1 MKKKTGIILAV
12 VLVFAVAACACA
24 FVMLRPKSPANPSR
38 RDDAQIA
45 GVSGDEDL
53 EAVVGQDT
61 GSTDTVTKADEA
73 KESTPAL
80 TESVVQQNANKPLS
94 DDVEV
99 VSELSL
105 NEAVVMG
112 DGDIGTFYGD
122 EEFKDVVPVDINSF
136 SASDIPSKYDSR
148 DVDGKRYVTAVKDQ
162 GYSYLCWTYA
172 AMGACESDILKHHPD
187 IGFND
192 INLSEK
198 HLAYYNMHE
207 APGSLAGGIDGDWRV
222 FVNDVG
228 EPDAFVVDADTGY
241 IATGGVTNFV
251 ISILSAW
258 KGPVDDTGADSFK
271 SLYGSYYLF
280 TDNTDK
286 PSDAYS
292 GNYHVQSVLQM
303 PSNIN
308 NNTLIKQMIMEH
320 GSATVGVCA
329 DGKFFKDHS
338 STLYST
344 FGGETPATA
353 DHEVLIIGW
362 DDDYS
367 ASNFKY
373 TPEGD
378 GAWLCRNS
386 WGDGSGQGG
395 CFYLSYYDETTAISN
410 AASYDVVLRDEDDWY
425 DNNYQV
431 GGFITNNVSTLDDA
445 LNTAKAYSAS
455 SNPYGVLYTAQS
467 DEELKA
473 IGIMAFDLY
482 QQYEISIYIDPVIE
496 GNDLTCG
503 GKEPVLTQKVS
514 AISGGYHTFEL
525 DEAIDLKEGDNFFV
539 LVKPHTKGRLAFEKA
554 GETMSDP
561 CYDEWD
567 NLTGNIDNNYT
578 ASGQS
583 FYISDDGNSMI
594 RQDDKDFFV
603 KAYTVNK

>member
-1 MKKKTGIILAV
+1 MKKKTGIILAI
-12 VLVFAVAACACA
+12 VLLLAAAVCAFAV
-24 FVMLRPKSPANPSR
+24 VMMRPKGSGNPSR

-53 EAVVGQDT
+53 EAVVGD
-61 GSTDTVTKADEA
+61 DAVKAESNSA
-73 KESTPAL
+73 AGASKESTPAL
-80 TESVVQQNANKPLS
+80 TESVVQQNVNKPLS

-112 DGDIGTFYGD
+112 ESDIGAFYGD
-122 EEFKDVVPVDINSF
+122 EEFKDVVPVDISSF
-136 SASDIPSKYDSR
+136 SASDIPDKYDSR
-148 DVDGKRYVTAVKDQ
+148 DVDGKRYVTPVKDQ
-162 GYSYLCWTYA
+162 GYSYLCWSFA

-187 IGFND
+187 IGYSD
-192 INLSEK
+192 IDLSEK
-198 HLAYYNMHE
+198 HLAYYNMHQ
-207 APGSLAGGIDGDWRV
+207 ATGSLAGGIDGDYRE

-241 IATGGVTNFV
+241 VATGGVTNFV
-251 ISILSAW
+251 ISILTAW
-258 KGPVDDTGADSFK
+258 KGPVDDTGSDSFK

-286 PSDAYS
+286 PSGAYS
-292 GNYHVQSVLQM
+292 GDYHVQSVLQM
-303 PSNIN
+303 PSHIN

-320 GSATVGVCA
+320 GAATVGVCA
-329 DGKFFKDHS
+329 DGKFFTNHS
-338 STLYST
+338 SNLYST
-344 FGGETPATA
+344 FGGEIPATA

-362 DDDYS
+362 DDNYS

-386 WGDGSGQGG
+386 WGDGSGQKG

-410 AASYDVVLRDEDDWY
+410 AAAYDVALKTDDNWY

-445 LNTAKAYSAS
+445 LNTAKAYSAAA
-455 SNPYGVLYTAQS
+455 NPYGVLYTAQS
-467 DEELKA
+467 DEQLKA
-473 IGIMAFDLY
+473 VGLMAFDLY
-482 QQYEISIYIDPVIE
+482 QQYEISIYLNPEVD
-496 GNDLTCG
+496 GDNLTCG
-503 GKEPVLTQKVS
+503 GQDPVLTQKVS

-525 DEAIDLKEGDNFFV
+525 DESIDLKQGDDFFV
-539 LVKPHTKGRLAFEKA
+539 LVRPHTKGRLVFEKA
-554 GETMSDP
+554 EEIISDP

-567 NLTGNIDNNYT
+567 NLTGNIHNNYT
-578 ASGQS
+578 ASGRS
-583 FYISDDGNSMI
+583 YYISDDGNSMT
-594 RQDDKDFFV
+594 RQEDKDFFV

>member
-12 VLVFAVAACACA
+12 VLLLAAAICALVFVK
-24 FVMLRPKSPANPSR
+24 MRPSGSANPSR
-38 RDDAQIA
+38 RDDAQLA
-45 GVSGDEDL
+45 GAVTDEDL
-53 EAVVGQDT
+53 SAVT
-61 GSTDTVTKADEA
+61 GDEV
-73 KESTPAL
+73 TPAATQTPKDNTGGL
-80 TESVVQQNANKPLS
+80 TESIVEQDANKPLS
-94 DDVEV
+94 DDVETV
-99 VSELSL
+99 REISL

-112 DGDIGTFYGD
+112 EGDIGTFYSD
-122 EEFKDVVPVDINSF
+122 EEYKDVVPVDISSF

-148 DVDGKRYVTAVKDQ
+148 DVDGKRYVTPVKDQ
-162 GYSYLCWTYA
+162 GYSYLCWSFA
-172 AMGACESDILKHHPD
+172 AMGACESDILKHHED
-187 IGFND
+187 IGYED

-207 APGSLAGGIDGDWRV
+207 AKGSLDGGIDGDYRE

-228 EPDAFVVDADTGY
+228 EADAFVVDADTGY
-241 IATGGVTNFV
+241 LACGGVTNFV
-251 ISILSAW
+251 ISVLSAW
-258 KGPVDDTGADSFK
+258 KGPVDDKDADSFK

-286 PSDAYS
+286 PSDAY
-292 GNYHVQSVLQM
+292 GGDYHVQSVLQM

-320 GSATVGVCA
+320 GAATVGVCA

-338 STLYST
+338 SNLYST
-344 FGGETPATA
+344 FGGETPLTA

-386 WGDGSGQGG
+386 WGEGSGQKG

-410 AASYDVVLRDEDDWY
+410 AASYDVALKSDDNWY

-431 GGFITNNVSTLDDA
+431 AGFITNAVSTLDDS
-445 LNTAKAYSAS
+445 LNTAKAYSAA
-455 SNPYGVLYTAQS
+455 SNPYGMMYKAHS

-482 QQYEISIYIDPVIE
+482 QQYEISVYLNPEVTDE
-496 GNDLTCG
+496 GVSFA
-503 GKEPVLTQKVS
+503 GKEPETTQKVS
-514 AISGGYHTFEL
+514 AISGGYHSFEL
-525 DEAIDLKEGDNFFV
+525 EKPVSLKAGDEFFI
-539 LVKPHTKGRLAFEKA
+539 LIRPNTKGRLVFEKT
-554 GETMSDP
+554 GEIMSDP
-561 CYDEWD
+561 CYDEWG
-567 NLTGNIDNNYT
+567 NLTGNIHNTYA
-578 ASGQS
+578 ASGRS
-583 FYISDDGNSMI
+583 YYISDDGNYMVS
-594 RQDDKDFFV
+594 QDDKDFFV
-603 KAYTVNK
+603 KAYTNNK